1 MTKKKV
7 FIDLGHGG
15 TDPGAVANKL
25 VEKDMTRAT
34 GYATKYELEKYGVD
48 VLLSRTGDTYPSL
61 SARSKAANNWG
72 ADLFV
77 SEHYNA
83 GGGDRAEVIHSV
95 ANGVSKE
102 LAQNIIN
109 AIKTEIGQN
118 IGNPAIYSKKGS
130 DGKDYFAVIRETKM
144 PAVIVEPAFID
155 SDDRFIVDTVA
166 EQQEMGRAIAHGIL
180 TTLGIDYKAKPEK
193 PAVSDKPKPTPVA
206 PKPPANVYAGKK
218 LVSKT
223 NNLRFYAKPSWA
235 DKDLVGTVNKGLG
248 FPVVLGKVKVNGS
261 DQYKVQN
268 SKGATFYITAADKY
282 VELKN
287 K

>member
-7 FIDLGHGG
+7 FLDLGHGG
-15 TDPGAVANKL
+15 TDPGAVANGL
-25 VEKDMTRAT
+25 IEKDMTRAT
-34 GYATKYELEKYGVD
+34 AYATKYELEKYGVET
-48 VLLSRTGDTYPSL
+48 LLSRTGDTYPSL
-61 SARSKAANNWG
+61 SARAKAANDWG
-72 ADLFV
+72 ANLFV

-95 ANGVSKE
+95 ANGISKE

-180 TTLGIDYKAKPEK
+180 TTLGIDYKTKPEK
-193 PAVSDKPKPTPVA
+193 PAVSDKPKPVA
-206 PKPPANVYAGKK
+206 PKPPANLYAGKK

-235 DKDLVGTVNKGLG
+235 DKELVGTVNKGLG

-268 SKGATFYITAADKY
+268 SKGATFYITAADKH

-287 K
+287 R

>member
-15 TDPGAVANKL
+15 SDPGAVANNL

-34 GYATKYELEKYGVD
+34 AYATKYELEEYD
-48 VLLSRTGDTYPSL
+48 VETLLSRTGDTYPSL
-61 SARSKAANNWG
+61 SARAKAANDWG

-155 SDDRFIVDTVA
+155 SNDRFIVDTVG
-166 EQQEMGRAIAHGIL
+166 EQQAMGRAIAHGIL
-180 TTLGIDYKAKPEK
+180 ATLGIDYKAKPEK
-193 PAVSDKPKPTPVA
+193 PTVPNKPNTTPVA
-206 PKPPANVYAGKK
+206 PKPSANPYAGKK

-235 DKDLVGTVNKGLG
+235 DKDVVGSVNKGLG
-248 FPVVLGKVKVNGS
+248 FPTVLDKVNVNGS
-261 DQYKVQN
+261 PQYKVQN
-268 SKGATFYITAADKY
+268 SKGKTYYITAALKHI
-282 VELKN
+282 ELKS